1 MDPLSLCFFS
11 APYQA
16 PFSLFLLLVVL
27 APGDFVSLIS
37 LSILSVFLAC
47 PCLYEVLL
55 ILLSLLCLARSK
67 ESLSLLYF
75 WEYAS
80 KLPEELLPVTS
91 QPVIGLLASFWGNDC
106 WASYSADNLLG
117 ERVALQV
124 HAGRVVPYVEPP
136 IDKAYCAIATQISH
150 LTSIYEGVRLEL
162 NTLVSHVSPNCQ
174 SKKTC
179 RSQCDS
185 LALGVR
191 SFRIR

>member
-1 MDPLSLCFFS
+1 
-11 APYQA
+11 
-16 PFSLFLLLVVL
+16 LLVVL

-136 IDKAYCAIATQISH
+136 SDKNSGRVTAKR
-150 LTSIYEGVRLEL
+150 IYERVARQVVAGRVAPYAKL
-162 NTLVSHVSPNCQ
+162 Q
-174 SKKTC
+174 SFK
-179 RSQCDS
+179 
-185 LALGVR
+185 ALGELLEESLLVEFLER
-191 SFRIR
+191 VAG